1 MSMYNGWIIRALAVR
16 LRQPGMQT
24 QRRFVVA
31 LSLLLALFVIGALFH
46 LFRQPTEGA
55 MERAALEVFAVM
67 GLIIAV
73 AIAAAVVIRKRTG
86 VSWSVEEAMKMAGER
101 QEGQQPRGRR

>member
-1 MSMYNGWIIRALAVR
+1 MPIYNGWIIRALAVR

-31 LSLLLALFVIGALFH
+31 AGIMLAIFVVGALFH

-55 MERAALEVFAVM
+55 MERAAVEVFALM
-67 GLIIAV
+67 GVLIAV
-73 AIAAAVVIRKRTG
+73 AIAAAVVVRRRTG
-86 VSWSVEEAMKMAGER
+86 ASWSDEEALKMAGEGR
-101 QEGQQPRGRR
+101 ERRQPRGR